1 MKVDPSQY
9 LEASFIAPLLV
20 DQDVTDISYNG
31 EELFYVSNNKGR
43 QRFETPL
50 SEDDVSSFLRQL
62 ANLTEKQFS
71 VQSPILDV
79 SFGRYRVNAVN
90 SSLAR
95 KKNKKTYTF
104 SIRIESGECRIKDD
118 SSFFDE
124 QSMRILKSLVMSQES
139 IVIGGKTS
147 SGKTELEKWLLQ
159 NMNPNTRIIVI
170 DNVEEL
176 DMVENPNVDLTTW
189 MVSEQVKDASFSG
202 LIKNALRNNPDYIVV
217 AESRGEEMLDGL
229 ISAMSGHPIITTIHA
244 QDIAAMPDRIAR
256 LAMLGNQRLGKDELL
271 DDISHH
277 LKYYVYVE
285 KEIGTDGVVNRFIK
299 EIGRLDESTGKMN
312 LIYERR
318 KQQ

>member
-9 LEASFIAPLLV
+9 LESSFIASLLN

-31 EELFYVSNNKGR
+31 EELFYVSNSKGR
-43 QRFETPL
+43 QRFETSL
-50 SEDDVSSFLRQL
+50 GEEDVSSFLRQL

-104 SIRIESGECRIKDD
+104 SIRIESGECRIKDN
-118 SSFFDE
+118 SSFFDS
-124 QSMRILKSLVMSQES
+124 QSMGILKSLIMAQES

-159 NMNPNTRIIVI
+159 NMNPNTRVIVI

-189 MVSEQVKDASFSG
+189 MVSEQIKDASFSG

-244 QDIAAMPDRIAR
+244 QDIEAMPDRIAR
-256 LAMLGNQRLGKDELL
+256 LAMLGNQRLGKEELL

-285 KEIGTDGVVNRFIK
+285 KEVVADGIVNRFIK
-299 EIGRLDESTGKMN
+299 EIGKLDETTGKMN
-312 LIYERR
+312 LIYERS
-318 KQQ
+318 KQ